1 MLSLPPMVIA
11 IPPPD
16 GSVSLAVAECT
27 VTAAGR
33 FGSVVLF
40 AVALAGVPCPKWLH
54 FAALLVATAVSFA
67 AAGLTITGLLGLLAA
82 AIPPFGLRF
91 VLIEGAMVVDNM
103 FGLWLCVLC
112 QICQI
117 HCYVEE

>member
-1 MLSLPPMVIA
+1 MA
-11 IPPPD
+11 
-16 GSVSLAVAECT
+16 
-27 VTAAGR
+27 TAAG
-33 FGSVVLF
+33 GSSSVVLF
-40 AVALAGVPCPKWLH
+40 AVALAEVPCPKRLC
-54 FAALLVATAVSFA
+54 FAALPVATAVSFA
-67 AAGLTITGLLGLLAA
+67 AAELTITGLSDFLAA

-91 VLIEGAMVVDNM
+91 VLIGGTMVLDVM

>member
-1 MLSLPPMVIA
+1 MVVSRSPPGGTLA
-11 IPPPD
+11 P
-16 GSVSLAVAECT
+16 LAVAGCT
-27 VTAAGR
+27 VKAVGG

-40 AVALAGVPCPKWLH
+40 LVELVGVPCSKQLRFEVPP
-54 FAALLVATAVSFA
+54 VATTVLFA
-67 AAGLTITGLLGLLAA
+67 AAGLTVAGLLGLVAA
-82 AIPPFGLRF
+82 AIPPFGLCLVQF
-91 VLIEGAMVVDNM
+91 VGIMVIDVM